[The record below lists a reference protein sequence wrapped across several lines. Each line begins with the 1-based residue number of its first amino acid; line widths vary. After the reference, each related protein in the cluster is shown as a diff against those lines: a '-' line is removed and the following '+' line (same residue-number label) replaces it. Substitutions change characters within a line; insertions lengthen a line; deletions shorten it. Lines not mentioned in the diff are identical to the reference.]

1 MVLEVE
7 ESIVEHKE
15 NFDTTGQ
22 RQTCFKVLRHVL
34 GVSLE
39 KFDKEKIA
47 NDAKLKWGRLLVNTI
62 QTYGKLIE
70 IYEIEDLMQRVG
82 ELEKESPLRRNID
95 R

>member
-1 MVLEVE
+1 VLKTE
-7 ESIVEHKE
+7 ESTVEHKE
-15 NFDTTGQ
+15 NFDTTEQ
-22 RQTCFKVLRHVL
+22 KQTCFKVLRHVL
-34 GVSLE
+34 AVSLE

-70 IYEIEDLMQRVG
+70 VYEIEDLMQRVS
-82 ELEKESPLRRNID
+82 ELEKEPQLRRNFD